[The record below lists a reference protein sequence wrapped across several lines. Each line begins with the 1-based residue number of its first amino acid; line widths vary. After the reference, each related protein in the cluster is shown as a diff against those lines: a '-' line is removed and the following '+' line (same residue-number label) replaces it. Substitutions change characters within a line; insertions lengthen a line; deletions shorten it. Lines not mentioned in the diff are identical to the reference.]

1 MTGPGTASWP
11 VSRQERGQRSKSWG
25 QGAAPKGQA
34 VQAGSTI
41 NNLRLGSHEVGMLL
55 EDC

>member
-11 VSRQERGQRSKSWG
+11 VSSQERGQRSSWG